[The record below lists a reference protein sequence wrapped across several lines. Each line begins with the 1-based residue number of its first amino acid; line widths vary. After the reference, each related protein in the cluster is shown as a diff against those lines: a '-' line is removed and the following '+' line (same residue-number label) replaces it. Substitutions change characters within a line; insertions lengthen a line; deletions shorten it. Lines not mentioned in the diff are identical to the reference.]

1 MLGLWPSRFPSIP
14 TAKWHRRRGVLIR
27 TDAEK
32 LEKFFSS
39 LQSAQAPLLLL
50 DYDGTLADFRI
61 DRFTARP
68 WAGVRE
74 LLTAIQSDNRTQ
86 LRVITGRPA
95 GEINPL
101 LQLPSPVEV
110 WGLHGAE
117 RLYTDGSRELQEA
130 PPEATA
136 KLEELRIILRQ
147 DAFGGL
153 FEDKPNAV
161 VMHWRGHSPQRSR
174 HIEQKTRALF
184 EPAAQV
190 KGLSLLPFESGIE
203 LRVGRDKGGAARA
216 IVEQIGPE
224 VPVAFL
230 GDDLTDESAFRSVN
244 RVENPHVTVLVR
256 RALRDTS
263 AEIWLKPPDDLRWFL
278 RQWRNGVNGLEISRL
293 ALPLSDSANTANPE
307 APTDTLRLTQQ
318 GTL

>member
-1 MLGLWPSRFPSIP
+1 
-14 TAKWHRRRGVLIR
+14 LIR

-32 LEKFFSS
+32 LETFFSS
-39 LQSAQAPLLLL
+39 LHRAPTPLLLL

-74 LLTAIQSDNRTQ
+74 LLTEIQKDNRTQ

-101 LQLPSPVEV
+101 LQLPVPVEV

-117 RLYTDGSRELQEA
+117 RLYTDGRRELQKA
-130 PPEATA
+130 PPEATQ
-136 KLEELRIILRQ
+136 KLEKLRTLLRQ

-161 VMHWRGHSPQRSR
+161 VMHWRGHSPQRAR
-174 HIEQKTRALF
+174 LIEQKTRALF
-184 EPAAQV
+184 EPASRV

-216 IVEQIGPE
+216 IVDQVGAHT
-224 VPVAFL
+224 PVAFL
-230 GDDLTDESAFRSVN
+230 GDDLTDESAFRWVN
-244 RVENPHVTVLVR
+244 RTENPHVTVLVR

-263 AEIWLKPPDDLRWFL
+263 AEIWLKPPEELRWFL
-278 RQWRNGVNGLEISRL
+278 KRWLNATTGEWGTGSGLRHIENASDGISSH
-293 ALPLSDSANTANPE
+293 AA
-307 APTDTLRLTQQ
+307 Q
-318 GTL
+318 G

>member
-1 MLGLWPSRFPSIP
+1 
-14 TAKWHRRRGVLIR
+14 LIR

-32 LEKFFSS
+32 LDKFFSS
-39 LQSAQAPLLLL
+39 LQGARTPLLLL

-74 LLTAIQSDNRTQ
+74 LLTEIQKDNRTQ

-117 RLYTDGSRELQEA
+117 RLYTDGRRELQQA
-130 PPEATA
+130 RLEATQ
-136 KLEELRIILRQ
+136 KLDELRVLLRQ

-153 FEDKPNAV
+153 FEDKPNAA

-174 HIEQKTRALF
+174 QIEQKTRALF
-184 EPAAQV
+184 EPATRV

-216 IVEQIGPE
+216 IVDQVGPE
-224 VPVAFL
+224 APVAFL
-230 GDDLTDESAFRSVN
+230 GDDLTDESAFRSIN
-244 RVENPHVTVLVR
+244 RIENPHVTVLVR

-263 AEIWLKPPDDLRWFL
+263 AEIWLKPPEELRWFL
-278 RQWRNGVNGLEISRL
+278 RQWRNGVNGLQLSRL
-293 ALPLSDSANTANPE
+293 DVHSSNSANTADLE
-307 APTDTLRLTQQ
+307 APADTGHLAQEGSL
-318 GTL
+318 